1 VEVIACELNEMLSKD
16 GLSWNQELAYPKR
29 SVPFGYAQGNS
40 AKRLNLRWGLS
51 AGSFEPF
58 DGTQGWLIER
68 LIAVFGCHKPAKFS
82 KFWQNRIVA
91 LRRVAASDLID
102 SDRSRIEL
110 CGSHF
115 DVSRIPETWKFP
127 SASEFAKHPAHGEF
141 SLS

>member
-1 VEVIACELNEMLSKD
+1 MFGRTLGKFSKRASSRAAAVCTVLTPSTALRVRLREVI
-16 GLSWNQELAYPKR
+16 
-29 SVPFGYAQGNS
+29 
-40 AKRLNLRWGLS
+40 
-51 AGSFEPF
+51 EPF
-58 DGTQGWLIER
+58 DGTQGW

-91 LRRVAASDLID
+91 LGRVAASDLID

-127 SASEFAKHPAHGEF
+127 SASEFAKHPAMV
-141 SLS
+141 SLACPEPLEGPNP

>member
-16 GLSWNQELAYPKR
+16 GLSWKQKLAYPKR
-29 SVPFGYAQGNS
+29 VEPFGYAQGSS

-68 LIAVFGCHKPAKFS
+68 LIGVFGCHKPAESS
-82 KFWQNRIVA
+82 KFRQNRIVA

-102 SDRSRIEL
+102 
-110 CGSHF
+110 
-115 DVSRIPETWKFP
+115 
-127 SASEFAKHPAHGEF
+127 
-141 SLS
+141 

>member
-68 LIAVFGCHKPAKFS
+68 PIAAFGCHKPDKSS
-82 KFWQNRIVA
+82 KFPEIESWRSG
-91 LRRVAASDLID
+91 RVAV
-102 SDRSRIEL
+102 R
-110 CGSHF
+110 
-115 DVSRIPETWKFP
+115 
-127 SASEFAKHPAHGEF
+127 
-141 SLS
+141 